1 MGAMAVYSW
10 KIAWDGIETMIPAL
24 MPTYNRADLAFER
37 GEGAWLYTA
46 EGRRFLD
53 FGSGI
58 ATASLGH
65 GNKHL
70 ADAIAAQVYKVMH
83 VSNLYRIPQAERLA
97 QRLVDAS
104 FADSVFF
111 CNSGAEACEGMV
123 KLIRK
128 ATYES
133 GRHER
138 YRMITFEGAFHGRTL
153 GMLAATGNEK
163 YLKGFG
169 PKVDGFDQVPFNNLN
184 AVRDAIGPHTAGIMV
199 EPLQGEGG
207 IRAGSVE
214 FLRGLRA
221 ACDEFG
227 LLLGF
232 DEVQCGMG
240 RTGKLF
246 AFEWAGIEPDVVATA
261 KGLGGGFP
269 IGAILAKEQVAKYL
283 VAGTHGTTFGGN
295 PLACTAANAVLD
307 VLLAPGFL
315 DEVTRKGAVLGAAL
329 AELVAD
335 FPAVFEES
343 RGKGL
348 IQGLK
353 CVLPAGQVQAA
364 FTAQG
369 LLSVT
374 AGENVVRLVPPL
386 VITDADLAEA
396 VAMMRRGAAACLAA
410 VSKVV
415 AK

>member
-1 MGAMAVYSW
+1 
-10 KIAWDGIETMIPAL
+10 MIPAL

-37 GEGAWLYTA
+37 GEGAWLYTTD
-46 EGRRFLD
+46 GRRYLD

-97 QRLVDAS
+97 QRLVEAS

-123 KLIRK
+123 KMIRK
-128 ATYES
+128 AAYE
-133 GRHER
+133 GGQHER
-138 YRMITFEGAFHGRTL
+138 YRVITFEGAFHGRTL

-207 IRAGSVE
+207 IRRGTVE
-214 FLRGLRA
+214 FLRGLRE

-227 LLLGF
+227 LVLGF

-269 IGAILAKEQVAKYL
+269 IGAVLAREHVAKYL
-283 VAGTHGTTFGGN
+283 VPGTHGTTFGGN

-307 VLLAPGFL
+307 VILAPGFL
-315 DEVTRKGAVLGAAL
+315 DGVVRKGKVLGAAL
-329 AELVAD
+329 TKLVAD
-335 FPAVFEES
+335 FPGVFEGA
-343 RGKGL
+343 RGTGL

-364 FTAQG
+364 FTAEG

-386 VITDADLAEA
+386 VVTDADLAEA
-396 VAMMRRGAAACLAA
+396 VTMMRRGAARCLAQA
-410 VSKVV
+410 SQEP
-415 AK
+415 AT

>member
-1 MGAMAVYSW
+1 
-10 KIAWDGIETMIPAL
+10 MIPAL
-24 MPTYNRADLAFER
+24 MPNYNRVDLAFER

-46 EGRRFLD
+46 DGRRYLD

-65 GNKHL
+65 ANRHL
-70 ADAIAAQVYKVMH
+70 ADAIALQVYKVMH
-83 VSNLYRIPQAERLA
+83 VSNVYRIPEAERLA

-123 KLIRK
+123 KLIRR
-128 ATYES
+128 AAHD
-133 GRHER
+133 GGHPER

-184 AVRDAIGPHTAGIMV
+184 AVRDAIGPTTAGIMV

-207 IRAGSVE
+207 IRRGHVE

-227 LLLGF
+227 LLLGL

-246 AFEWAGIEPDVVATA
+246 CFEWAGITPDVVATA
-261 KGLGGGFP
+261 KGLAGGFP
-269 IGAILAKEQVAKYL
+269 IGAVLAREATAKYL
-283 VAGTHGTTFGGN
+283 VAGSHGTTFGGN

-307 VLLAPGFL
+307 VILAPGFL
-315 DEVTRKGAVLGAAL
+315 DGVVASGKQLAAAL
-329 AELVAD
+329 KALVAD
-335 FPAVFEES
+335 FPELFEET
-343 RGKGL
+343 RGMGL

-353 CVLPAGQVQAA
+353 CVRPAGQMQAA
-364 FTAQG
+364 FTAAG
-369 LLSVT
+369 LLSIT
-374 AGENVVRLVPPL
+374 ASENVVRLVPPL
-386 VITDADLAEA
+386 IVGAAEIAEA
-396 VAMMRRGAAACLAA
+396 AAMMRRAAEGCLATGEKAAA
-410 VSKVV
+410 K
-415 AK
+415 

>member
-1 MGAMAVYSW
+1 
-10 KIAWDGIETMIPAL
+10 MIPAL

-46 EGRRFLD
+46 DGRRFLD

-58 ATASLGH
+58 ATASVGH
-65 GNKHL
+65 GNRHL
-70 ADAIAAQVYKVMH
+70 ADAIAAQAHKVMH

-97 QRLVDAS
+97 QRLVDAT

-111 CNSGAEACEGMV
+111 CNSGAEANEGMV
-123 KLIRK
+123 KMIRRF
-128 ATYES
+128 AYDS
-133 GRHER
+133 GRPER
-138 YRMITFEGAFHGRTL
+138 SRVITFEGAFHGRTL
-153 GMLAATGNEK
+153 AMLAATGNEK

-169 PKVDGFDQVPFNNLN
+169 PKVEGFDQVPFNNLN

-207 IRAGSVE
+207 IRQGSID

-227 LLLGF
+227 LVLGF

-240 RTGKLF
+240 RTGKLL
-246 AFEWAGIEPDVVATA
+246 AFEWAGIEPDVVSSA

-269 IGAILAKEQVAKYL
+269 IGAILAKEHVAKVL

-307 VLLAPGFL
+307 ILLAPGFL
-315 DEVTRKGAVLGAAL
+315 AEVARKGEVLGAAL
-329 AELVAD
+329 ASLVAD
-335 FPAVFEES
+335 FPTVFEAR
-343 RGKGL
+343 RGMGL
-348 IQGLK
+348 IQGLQ
-353 CVLPAGQVQAA
+353 CVAPAAEVQAA
-364 FTAQG
+364 FLAEG

-386 VITDADLAEA
+386 VLTDADIAEA
-396 VAMMRRGAAACLAA
+396 VTLMRRGADRWLSSA
-410 VSKVV
+410 SKVA